1 MLFCSIHTKQYIG
14 SLEEVVA
21 FHTEI
26 QFPLLFSAQFY
37 QGERI
42 KLNSLCWVLHDSFVS
57 KRWEVLNKLSLVNVR
72 KIIHSGMAGN
82 GGTWTAL

>member
-42 KLNSLCWVLHDSFVS
+42 KLNS
-57 KRWEVLNKLSLVNVR
+57 
-72 KIIHSGMAGN
+72 IHSGMAGN
-82 GGTWTAL
+82 GGTWIAL